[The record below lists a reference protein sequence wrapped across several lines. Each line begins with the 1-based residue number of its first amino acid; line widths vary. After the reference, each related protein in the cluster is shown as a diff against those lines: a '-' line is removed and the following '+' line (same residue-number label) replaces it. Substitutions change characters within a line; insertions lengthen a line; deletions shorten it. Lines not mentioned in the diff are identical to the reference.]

1 MLLDEALTRL
11 WRVTIFMK
19 ASYKTALLY
28 GAVALISMVAGVL
41 AAQWLQGDKSTPIQ
55 TERQVGIPEI
65 RPDFS
70 LNSLEGDRR
79 SLSEWDGNIILLN
92 FWATWCPPC
101 RKEMPDFIE
110 LREQLEGEP
119 LEIIDV
125 AIDQA
130 EPVQDFVDEIGVEYP
145 ILLAELEG
153 LTIMRE
159 YGNQLTT
166 LPYTAVIDRNQRIIK
181 TFRTEV
187 TKEDVLEA
195 IQPLL
200 SDSVV
205 VAR

>member
-1 MLLDEALTRL
+1 
-11 WRVTIFMK
+11 MK
-19 ASYKTALLY
+19 ASHKTALLY

-110 LREQLEGEP
+110 LREQLESEP
-119 LEIIDV
+119 FEIIGV

-166 LPYTAVIDRNQRIIK
+166 LPYTVVIDRNQRIIK

-187 TKEDVLEA
+187 TKEDVLEI

-205 VAR
+205 VVR